1 MAKKQSD
8 AGKAEE
14 TAFRNAALAHA
25 RRKDLRAENGIT
37 NRMDHLL
44 DEMNKNKKG
53 GKK

>member
-1 MAKKQSD
+1 MGKKQSD
-8 AGKAEE
+8 ADKAEE
-14 TAFRNAALAHA
+14 RAFRDAALAHA

-44 DEMNKNKKG
+44 DEMNEKKKG